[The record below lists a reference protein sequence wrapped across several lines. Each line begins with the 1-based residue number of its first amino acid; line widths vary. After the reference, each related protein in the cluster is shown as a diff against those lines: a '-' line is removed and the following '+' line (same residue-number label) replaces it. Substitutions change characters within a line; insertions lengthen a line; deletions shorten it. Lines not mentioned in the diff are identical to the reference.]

1 MCVCV
6 NVYVCIYVCGE
17 QDILYV
23 YILCVCM
30 CFPLTPFKMQEF
42 IVLPCYWFFFEMIVS
57 GDVRVSQTL
66 STCSSL
72 TELNLSDNQVLS
84 SRVSFIVSLCA
95 LGALVYIIKL
105 FF

>member
-1 MCVCV
+1 MCVC
-6 NVYVCIYVCGE
+6 VYVCIYVCGE

-57 GDVRVSQTL
+57 YDVRVSQTL

-72 TELNLSDNQVLS
+72 TELNLSDNQVRHRECHLLYRS
-84 SRVSFIVSLCA
+84 VRSA
-95 LGALVYIIKL
+95 LL
-105 FF
+105 FTPFNYFLL